1 MRIAKKY
8 CMACIALLP
17 LLVLFAY
24 VIGNIGSDGAFTL
37 IEMGEVQI
45 TQSQGGYLVSCTPDS
60 WGDLLISPLY
70 GSEARSGLFGSVAGL
85 CHYLDVN
92 AGIPANVPTVL
103 AIFMLCYLAAIEL
116 LDIVTDLLLFV
127 PRKCMEIFR

>member
-17 LLVLFAY
+17 LIVFFE
-24 VIGNIGSDGAFTL
+24 ICICHIGSDAAFTP
-37 IEMGEVQI
+37 IEMGEVEI
-45 TQSQGGYLVSCTPDS
+45 TESQDGFLVSCTPDT
-60 WGDLLISPLY
+60 WGDLLITPLY
-70 GSEARSGLFGSVAGL
+70 GTEARTGFLGTVAGF
-85 CHYLDVN
+85 CNYLDTY

-103 AIFMLCYLAAIEL
+103 AIFMLCYLAAIEI

-127 PRKCMEIFR
+127 PRKCIEIFR